1 MLRQGK
7 GQPCVFRTE
16 EEKREEREKIQEKG
30 RDAIEKQRIEKTL
43 EIYRKWCLECR
54 NDNIGILK
62 NKKDNMSFNIMIYYE

>member
-7 GQPCVFRTE
+7 GQPCVFGTE
-16 EEKREEREKIQEKG
+16 EEKREEWEKKIQEKG

-54 NDNIGILK
+54 NDNIGILR
-62 NKKDNMSFNIMIYYE
+62 